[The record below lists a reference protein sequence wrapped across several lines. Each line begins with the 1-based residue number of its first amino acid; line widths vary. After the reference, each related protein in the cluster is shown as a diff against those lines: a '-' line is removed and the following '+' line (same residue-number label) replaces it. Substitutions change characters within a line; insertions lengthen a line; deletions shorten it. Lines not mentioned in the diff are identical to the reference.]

1 MKVLEVERKWNGGQE
16 NEDGIVVRLTTED
29 VHTIS
34 RCLTSSSLKIDGRD
48 SMAFQFQSLFSL
60 LTDGTISE
68 KRKEEER

>member
-34 RCLTSSSLKIDGRD
+34 RCLTSANLKIDGRD

>member
-1 MKVLEVERKWNGGQE
+1 MKVLEVERKWNRGQE